1 MKLKKEYEENGLL
14 LVEDVVSQE
23 IIDKINLKI
32 ELFKKKIQD
41 FLMKTIYLRIKSS
54 IG

>member
-32 ELFKKKIQD
+32 ELFKKKNSR
-41 FLMKTIYLRIKSS
+41 FLNENNLFKIKSS